1 MTDVFLSADKL
12 SWSAPV
18 QHGSEWDKSK
28 TMIKSREAVLSR
40 DNFTCQGCGFKS
52 KKFQEVHHKNGDHSD
67 FRKANLETLCP
78 LCHQVFHPAMAS
90 MSSSA
95 FMIWLPELSQENL
108 NRLLFSV
115 FAAIKKGPEHPLY
128 SVAKAVWG
136 LLEMRKVYL
145 ENQLGKSDPG
155 VYGQMLLQMD
165 KSDYADRFSS
175 MSAIKMLANPAR
187 FETEI
192 DYWSTLLEKEKP
204 IEKIAEELKLLST
217 KD

>member
-1 MTDVFLSADKL
+1 MTDVVLSADKL

-28 TMIKSREAVLSR
+28 TMLKVREAILSR
-40 DNFTCQGCGFKS
+40 DGYTCQGCGFKAN
-52 KKFQEVHHKNGDHSD
+52 KFQEIHHKNGDHSD
-67 FRKANLETLCP
+67 FRKSNLETLCP

-95 FMIWLPELSQENL
+95 FMIWLPELTQKNL

-115 FAAIKKGPEHPLY
+115 FSAIKKGPEHPLH

-136 LLEMRKVYL
+136 ILEMRKVYL

-155 VYGQMLLQMD
+155 IYGQMLLHM
-165 KSDYADRFSS
+165 SDSEYQERSAS

-192 DYWSTLLEKEKP
+192 DYWAELLEKEKSLDA
-204 IEKIAEELKLLST
+204 ISEELRNLS
-217 KD
+217 KNS